1 LGDVGTKELQEMG
14 IAKEVF
20 EEYALRGEF
29 AVEDVQSYLVTGG
42 DTAGYLFRCTRC
54 GKYKIQVDAS

>member
-1 LGDVGTKELQEMG
+1 MG